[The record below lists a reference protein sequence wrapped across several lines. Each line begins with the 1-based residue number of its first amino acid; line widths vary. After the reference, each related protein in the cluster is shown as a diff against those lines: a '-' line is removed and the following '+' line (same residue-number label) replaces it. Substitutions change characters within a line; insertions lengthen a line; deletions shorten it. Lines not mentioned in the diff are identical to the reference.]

1 MQVERS
7 ARGFEQ
13 LYQAELD
20 YVWSSL
26 RRLGVAPAYVEDVT
40 QEVFVT
46 AWKKLDT
53 YDASRPIRPWLFGI
67 AFRLASDFRARS
79 WTQRE
84 VFDDAPHAED
94 GGDAPDDAVAKRQA
108 QALVF
113 KALEAI
119 PIDRRGVFVM
129 HELDGTPVPEIAQ
142 ALDVPLNTAYSR
154 LRLARK
160 DFAEAVEQLK
170 GGARA

>member
-7 ARGFEQ
+7 PRGFEQ

-26 RRLGVAPAYVEDVT
+26 RRLGVAPAHVEDVT

-53 YDASRPIRPWLFGI
+53 YDQSRPIRPWLFGI

-84 VFDDAPHAED
+84 VSEDAPHAQDEGEAAD
-94 GGDAPDDAVAKRQA
+94 EVVAKRQA
-108 QALVF
+108 QTLVL

-119 PIDRRGVFVM
+119 PLERRGVFVM
-129 HELDGTPVPEIAQ
+129 HELDGAPVPEIAQ

-154 LRLARK
+154 LRLARN
-160 DFAEAVEQLK
+160 DFAKAVEQLK